1 MKNVTIVDYN
11 HVKVMFFY
19 VKELFVKKVPI
30 LIMGLLVLVAG
41 YLYAS
46 PYLALNNIKSAAQA
60 RDAEKLSGYVD
71 FPSVKQ
77 GVKDQVKAKFATEML
92 TGEDKGGFEALGS
105 MFATAM
111 IDQLV
116 DGLVSPEGLAVM
128 MSGEQDQASK
138 EAATTQE
145 QSSPSDNLEY
155 ETGYDS
161 FSDFHINLINPTT
174 DKTVKVM
181 LHRDGLNWKIVD
193 IDFPFDEF

>member
-1 MKNVTIVDYN
+1 MTIVDCN
-11 HVKVMFFY
+11 HVKLVFFY

-30 LIMGLLVLVAG
+30 LIVGLLVLVAG

-46 PYLALNNIKSAAQA
+46 PYLALNNIKNAAKA
-60 RDAEKLSGYVD
+60 RDAEELSSYID

-92 TGEDKGGFEALGS
+92 TGGDQGGFEALGS

-116 DGLVSPEGLAVM
+116 DGLVSPEGLSAM
-128 MSGEQDQASK
+128 MLGDQEQAAK
-138 EAATTQE
+138 EAPTTQE

-161 FSDFHINLINPTT
+161 FNDFHVNLSNPTT